1 MASQN
6 ARRLARL
13 SLSYSNRYLRH
24 FEATHRS
31 CLAALHHTLEIRSK
45 VKGKDKKELFKN
57 LTETF
62 YT

>member
-1 MASQN
+1 M
-6 ARRLARL
+6 
-13 SLSYSNRYLRH
+13 RH